1 MGKEKKM
8 EKSMTKN
15 NNTDGSEK
23 NGGFKNTTNL
33 PPRPQVTPPP
43 QKPAKK

>member
-1 MGKEKKM
+1 M
-8 EKSMTKN
+8 EKSMTKHN
-15 NNTDGSEK
+15 NIRLTDGSEK